1 MQSLFVWIV
10 MFAGAVVALLGL
22 FLVAS
27 ERELKNKR
35 REIENLLAKLEE
47 APQGNAPAQ
56 AIAPQQ
62 DNSAPLAE
70 LRAANQDLQSQI
82 AGLSGKLE
90 LSRRTIA
97 ELEATQQS
105 NAGEQDDARQLRA
118 SNDQLKMELN
128 ELRSRLQ
135 PSEAQPR
142 DSVGAQQDTSQQLLA
157 HAQSE
162 IAELRQKLDESQ
174 GKIRGLETAQRN
186 AVNVEALEAKHLEE
200 RQRLQA
206 RMAEMDNEISAGRE
220 KLRELDTLRARCA
233 ESEQAQ
239 QALRDE
245 LRRREEEIPR
255 WQARI
260 AEAEAHRQQ
269 LIALHKPYSEL
280 LSKQVSVAEKQRELQ
295 EDLEAFA
302 RLMAAPAEAL
312 QTMTSFTSGIPNEPT
327 AAQSSARTGEKEQPA
342 AAAQPEPKRT
352 RRFGIF
358 PVVILLLAA
367 GAFGAWYVGLDSSES
382 TVPTV
387 TASARSQMTS
397 VPEQPRHEIPP
408 AIQPAAVAPVVA
420 LAT

>member
-162 IAELRQKLDESQ
+162 IAELRQKLDDSQ

-397 VPEQPRHEIPP
+397 VPEQPRHEIPT
-408 AIQPAAVAPVVA
+408 AIQPATVAPVVA